1 MNFRL
6 VWIGSDDNPPERW
19 PLAEKNIT
27 PVRSL
32 KSGVMYERQA
42 TGIVRREQLANG
54 NIKLIPVTNFSARI
68 VRDIILD
75 DDAEQ
80 RREFGLEAEVGG
92 QKVACV
98 VPAAEFSRTSWVL
111 RLLGPKA
118 IIYPGQ
124 QQHARA
130 AIQCLSGSI
139 QQERIFSHLG
149 WRKHDGHWVYLH
161 AGGAVGAQGHRG
173 DLRVELPAALQHYQ
187 VHGPA
192 DAQEQGRAVRA
203 SLRCVSVAPD
213 WISFPL
219 LAAVYRAALG
229 KVDFSLFLTGQSGV
243 FKTALAA
250 LCQQHFG
257 AAMDDRGLPTNF
269 ASTGNALQW
278 LAFYAKD
285 ALLVVD
291 DFAPTGRHSDSEL
304 QNIAERLF
312 RATGNQQGRSRLSG
326 NGRLNEPKPPR
337 ALVLATGEQVPLGQS
352 IRARL
357 LILDVRPGEVD
368 RPTLSE
374 CQRAGQEG
382 RLATSVA
389 AFLGWIA
396 ANYEEVQRHLQT
408 RVLEI
413 RSQHQVRAVHAR
425 LPSALAELQTGWEIF
440 LRFAFETGAIG
451 KREKVEL
458 EARSQRALAQLRAL
472 QAKYQEASDPAS
484 RFVALLRAALACG
497 GAHVADRRGSAP
509 QEAELWG
516 WQLKPTDRGWAP
528 LGTRIGWVAESDL
541 FLEPTAS
548 YRVAQALAGA
558 ERLPVSEQSLRR
570 SLRER
575 RLLASIDA
583 GRQMVLVRRTLEGS
597 PRQVLHMRAR
607 DLLVANL
614 QTSGAMLSKPAGRQ
628 RSLLKEHSA

>member
-19 PLAEKNIT
+19 PLAEKDIT

-32 KSGVMYERQA
+32 KSGVMYERQG

-54 NIKLIPVTNFSARI
+54 RIKLIPVTNFSARI

-98 VPAAEFSRTSWVL
+98 VPAAEFSRTGWVL
-111 RLLGPKA
+111 RLLGPQA

-139 QQERIFSHLG
+139 RQERIFTHLG

-161 AGGAVGAQGHRG
+161 AGGTVGAHGPRG
-173 DLRVELPAALQHYQ
+173 DLRVELPAALQHYR
-187 VHGPA
+187 VHPPA
-192 DAQEQGRAVRA
+192 DAREQGKAVRA
-203 SLRCVSVAPD
+203 SLRCLSVAPD

-219 LAAVYRAALG
+219 LAAVYRAVLG
-229 KVDFSLFLTGQSGV
+229 KVDFSLFLTGQTGV

-291 DFAPTGRHSDSEL
+291 DFAPTGRHGDNEL

-326 NGRLNEPKPPR
+326 NGRLNAPKPPR

-396 ANYEEVQRHLQT
+396 ANYEQVQRHLQT

-413 RSQHQVRAVHAR
+413 RSQRQVRAVHAR
-425 LPSALAELQTGWEIF
+425 LPSALAELRIGWKIF
-440 LRFAFETGAIG
+440 LEFAFEIG
-451 KREKVEL
+451 SIGQPEKDDL
-458 EARSQRALAQLRAL
+458 EERSQKAFAQLCPL
-472 QAKYQEASDPAS
+472 QAKYQAPNDPAS
-484 RFVALLRAALACG
+484 RFVTLLRATLESG
-497 GAHVADRRGSAP
+497 RAHVADRRGSVP
-509 QEAELWG
+509 KEAEFWG
-516 WQLKPTDRGWAP
+516 WRHKPGDCRWVP
-528 LGTRIGWVAESDL
+528 QGTRIGWVVGGDL

-548 YRVAQALAGA
+548 YVVAQEFAGA
-558 ERLPVSEQSLRR
+558 ERLAVSQQGLRR
-570 SLRER
+570 ALHARGR
-575 RLLASIDA
+575 LASVDA
-583 GRQMVLVRRTLEGS
+583 GRQMVLVRRTLEGA
-597 PRQVLHMRAR
+597 PRQVLHLKAS
-607 DLLVANL
+607 DLVDRTAEAP
-614 QTSGAMLSKPAGRQ
+614 GAMSAKPVAGR
-628 RSLLKEHSA
+628 